1 MYSGSARVP
10 IAAVAGK
17 FGVAMHYTNAYILH
31 TDLVGEEKKEEK
43 GKIFFSPHCNT
54 PALASSHMH
63 ELADLA
69 VLFGFKVDIDELP
82 ELMKDVGAG
91 QCGQ

>member
-1 MYSGSARVP
+1 
-10 IAAVAGK
+10 
-17 FGVAMHYTNAYILH
+17 MHYMNAYILH
-31 TDLVGEEKKEEK
+31 TDLVGEEKKEQK
-43 GKIFFSPHCNT
+43 GKSFFSHCNT

-63 ELADLA
+63 ELADLT

-82 ELMKDVGAG
+82 ELMKDAGAG

>member
-17 FGVAMHYTNAYILH
+17 FGVHYTNAYILH

-43 GKIFFSPHCNT
+43 GKFFFSHIVT
-54 PALASSHMH
+54 HL
-63 ELADLA
+63 LW
-69 VLFGFKVDIDELP
+69 LP
-82 ELMKDVGAG
+82 VT
-91 QCGQ
+91 CTN

>member
-1 MYSGSARVP
+1 
-10 IAAVAGK
+10 
-17 FGVAMHYTNAYILH
+17 MHTYCIL
-31 TDLVGEEKKEEK
+31 TWLERKRKKKKER
-43 GKIFFSPHCNT
+43 FFFFPHCNT